1 MVKVR
6 QQDLSPTP
14 QAKRVF
20 GLPSDH
26 LLSSLKIV
34 VALFSNAF
42 EGASTEFDTRN
53 FCISLARRGGGGD
66 VRGCVE
72 EGCIEGV

>member
-53 FCISLARRGGGGD
+53 FCISLARREG
-66 VRGCVE
+66 RGCVE